1 VVDVTAPAAESIT
14 RTGSTQNLPV
24 VFLFAGQG
32 SQYFR
37 MGAEMFRKHPV
48 FREWLWIG
56 DRMLHD
62 RFGFSVIR
70 AIQGEGRQL
79 HEPFDCLRETHP
91 AIFLMQ
97 YALAKVLEHHGVFP
111 DRLVGVSLGEIVA
124 MTVAEMLPFEAAL
137 MSVAA
142 QPQVFAQTCSP
153 GGMMAVLADPQLH
166 TRNATLAAH
175 SEMAGISTDRHF
187 VLAGPTQ
194 GMHEIAEEL
203 ERLNVLW
210 QMLPVPFAFH
220 SRWIESARQACQA
233 TTENLRLLAPRWP
246 VFSTALQ
253 ERLGPGG
260 FNLPASDLFWR
271 ILRGPMRLRETLAG
285 IEMAGG
291 AIYVDLSP
299 SGTLAGRARQML
311 AAGSPSRF
319 YQLLTP
325 FGEDLLLVD
334 KFLRFLD
341 RRGYPPLPASER
353 AREGHGIE

>member
-1 VVDVTAPAAESIT
+1 VVDGTAQATESVT
-14 RTGSTQNLPV
+14 RTGAAQDLPV

-48 FREWLWIG
+48 FREWLSIG
-56 DRMLHD
+56 ERMLSD
-62 RFGFSVIR
+62 RIGFSVIR
-70 AIQGEGRQL
+70 AIEGEGRQL
-79 HEPFDCLRETHP
+79 SEPFDCLRETHP

-124 MTVAEMLPFEAAL
+124 MTVAGMLPFEAAL

-153 GGMMAVLADPQLH
+153 GGMMAVLADPRLH
-166 TRNATLAAH
+166 ASNAILAGH

-194 GMHEIAEEL
+194 GMGEIAREL
-203 ERLNVLW
+203 ERLNVPW

-220 SRWIESARQACQA
+220 SRWIESARHASQA
-233 TTENLRLLAPRWP
+233 TTENLRLLTPRWP

-253 ERLGPGG
+253 EHLGPGC
-260 FNLPASDLFWR
+260 NLPAADLFWR
-271 ILRGPMRLRETLAG
+271 IIRGPMRLRETLAA
-285 IEMAGG
+285 IERAGG

-311 AAGSPSRF
+311 VPGSPSRL

-325 FGEDLLLVD
+325 FGQDLLLVD
-334 KFLRFLD
+334 KLLRFLD
-341 RRGYPPLPASER
+341 RRGYARQEPRER
-353 AREGHGIE
+353 P